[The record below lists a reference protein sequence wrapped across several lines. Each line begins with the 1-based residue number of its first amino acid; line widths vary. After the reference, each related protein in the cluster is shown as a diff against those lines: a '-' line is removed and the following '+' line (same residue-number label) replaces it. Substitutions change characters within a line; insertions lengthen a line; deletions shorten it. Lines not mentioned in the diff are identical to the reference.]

1 MPSDMSEPAI
11 LVCALADSPRVVP
24 GSIFNHHCTVCG
36 RRVMVAPSGQR
47 MLATIG
53 ALLSIV
59 CEYCFEGNVKPG
71 DEFAP
76 AGTIDEVLDEAR
88 RAQPNLRRSRN

>member
-1 MPSDMSEPAI
+1 MNEPAI

-24 GSIFNHHCTVCG
+24 GSIFNHRCTVCR
-36 RRVMVAPSGQR
+36 RRVMVAPSGQG
-47 MLATIG
+47 MLAKMDS
-53 ALLSIV
+53 LRIV
-59 CEYCFEGNVKPG
+59 CGPCFENKWSPD
-71 DEFAP
+71 DELLP